1 LPVYGVTAGVPCA
14 TWAAEGVC
22 LPLGLLEEC
31 VAVAGVR
38 ERRRRLLPAVA
49 VMVFVI
55 GLCVFSGEGYGEVAL
70 KLAGW
75 LPGLAGRAGWRVP
88 GSSALAR
95 ARRRLG
101 VAPFRELF
109 ARLAGVGATQ
119 GAEAFGRVLVALDG
133 TRLEVPATPQ
143 NVAAFGPPP
152 SGGAFPQVRVVTA
165 AGCGSHGLADAV
177 FGPTRR
183 SEQEL
188 ARKIAR
194 RGRLGAGML
203 VLADRNFGGYPV
215 VCGLTRTGADVL
227 IRVKSTQ
234 WLPPLQMLPDRSW
247 LSVLAEPGS
256 GRAHRVARHRARRY
270 GRPQPGPP
278 DGITV
283 RVIEFSLLVTAA
295 GEPQRTECYRLITT
309 LLDPAVAPAAD
320 LAACYARR
328 WEIETSY
335 QEMKIAT
342 LGAGQTLRS
351 CHPAGIA
358 QEIWALLCTC
368 QLITAA
374 RTSAGLAAGLD
385 PGRISWTITL
395 RALRRAITTMPGDPG
410 AWQAIGAEA
419 ASQPLP
425 PRRQRSYPRHTALT
439 TIRRRHKRA
448 SHTGAISY
456 QITITQPVPPAHGP

>member
-1 LPVYGVTAGVPCA
+1 M
-14 TWAAEGVC
+14 AEGVC

-31 VAVAGVR
+31 VVAAGAR

-49 VMVFVI
+49 VMVFVL
-55 GLCVFSGEGYGEVAL
+55 GLCVFSGEGYGEVAR
-70 KLAGW
+70 KLGGW
-75 LPGLAGRAGWRVP
+75 LPGLAGRRGWRVP
-88 GSSALAR
+88 GTSALAQS
-95 ARRRLG
+95 RRRLG

-109 ARLAGVGATQ
+109 ARLAGPLAAPGAGGGQ
-119 GAEAFGRVLVALDG
+119 EFGRLVVALDG
-133 TRLEVPATPQ
+133 TRLEVPATPA

-165 AGCGSHGLADAV
+165 AGCGSHGLVDAV

-203 VLADRNFGGYPV
+203 VVADRNFGGYPV
-215 VCGLTRTGADVL
+215 ASALAAAGADVL

-234 WLPPLQMLPDRSW
+234 WLPVLEVLPDGSYR
-247 LSVLAEPGS
+247 SVLPEPAS
-256 GRAHRVARHRARRY
+256 GRRHAVARCR
-270 GRPQPGPP
+270 GRPRPGPP
-278 DGITV
+278 EGLPV
-283 RVIEFSLLVTAA
+283 RVIEFSLHVTAA
-295 GEPQRTECYRLITT
+295 GQPPRAERYRLITT
-309 LLDPAVAPAAD
+309 LADPAAAPAAD

-335 QEMKIAT
+335 QEMKIST
-342 LGAGQTLRS
+342 LGAGRALRS

-374 RTSAGLAAGLD
+374 RASAGLAAGLA
-385 PGRISWTITL
+385 PVRISWTVTL
-395 RALRRAITTMPGDPG
+395 RAWRRAITTMPGQPA
-410 AWQAIGAEA
+410 AWQAITAEA

-425 PRRQRSYPRHTALT
+425 PRRHRSYPRYLSLT
-439 TIRRRHKRA
+439 TIRRRQKRA
-448 SHTGAISY
+448 GLPGNATSK
-456 QITITQPVPPAHGP
+456 ITITQPALSP